1 MAGSVKVEILEQY
14 TLMEAGSAPSCAWLI
29 LAARAT
35 MPGCP
40 ILLAENPMTHPEY
53 ILTLS
58 CLDQRGIVHR
68 VSGFLAEHG
77 CNIIDSAQ
85 FGDPEAK
92 MFFMRVHFALELE
105 GIDDATLRARFAAL
119 CSAMGMQGQL
129 HDARAKP
136 RVLIMV
142 SKIGHCLND
151 LLFRYKSGLLPVEI
165 PAIVSNHMD
174 FYQLAASYNIPF
186 HHLPLANG
194 ASEQARLAHEARV
207 LELLELHQVEL
218 VVLAR
223 YMQILSPRLC
233 DALKGR
239 AINIHHSFLPSFKGA
254 RPYAQ
259 AHRRGVKLI
268 GATAHFVTGELD
280 EGPIIEQDV
289 ERVDHAMSVEQLTA
303 IGRDVECVVLA
314 RAVKWFVEHRIL
326 QNGDK
331 TVVFN

>member
-1 MAGSVKVEILEQY
+1 
-14 TLMEAGSAPSCAWLI
+14 
-29 LAARAT
+29 
-35 MPGCP
+35 
-40 ILLAENPMTHPEY
+40 MTHPEY

-58 CLDQRGIVHR
+58 CNDQRGIVLR
-68 VSGFLAEHG
+68 VAGFLAEHG

-85 FGDPEAK
+85 FGDPESHL
-92 MFFMRVHFALELE
+92 FFMRMHFAAEDPSV
-105 GIDDATLRARFAAL
+105 GDADLRGAFAAL
-119 CSAMGMQGQL
+119 CEETGMRGQL
-129 HDARAKP
+129 YDAHAKP

-165 PAIVSNHMD
+165 SAIVSNHMD

-186 HHLPLANG
+186 HHLPLATG
-194 ASEQARLAHEARV
+194 APEEAKLAQEARV
-207 LELLELHQVEL
+207 IELLDMHRIDL

-223 YMQILSPRLC
+223 YMQILSPGLC
-233 DALKGR
+233 EALKGR

-268 GATAHFVTGELD
+268 GATAHFVTGDLD

-289 ERVDHAMSVEQLTA
+289 ERVDHAMTVEELTA

-314 RAVKWFVEHRIL
+314 RAVKWFVEHRVL
-326 QNGDK
+326 QNGDR
-331 TVVFN
+331 TVVFK